1 MDDAHLHQMAE
12 KLWSKSKELVKKPSG
27 EAEWTEALH
36 TTIDEFKFKGLE
48 AVRNRGKLLYF

>member
-12 KLWSKSKELVKKPSG
+12 KLWSKSKKLIKKPSG

-36 TTIDEFKFKGLE
+36 TGC
-48 AVRNRGKLLYF
+48 A